1 MSRIKQDSID
11 RLKQHV
17 NILDVVESFI
27 EVKKMGANFKA
38 CCPFHKEDT
47 PSFVISPSKQI
58 YTCFG
63 CGASGGAIK
72 FIMDYEKVSYRE
84 AIEKVAAITRFHL
97 DYEDANY
104 KPKQQEVVAKPQKE
118 KESKR
123 EIAFNPSH
131 KREAD
136 LKMGYKN
143 YLDLPLKYKMMLIYT
158 FIYNF
163 SLEQN
168 QSEKIEYFARREVN
182 LDHSSI
188 IKLGFIPVQKFDE
201 LAEKLI
207 KWFGVEIL
215 VELNVLND
223 SEHERAPLKFK
234 LWYIKKGGVI
244 LFPSFHTYQVNLVT
258 SFMFRPTQPE
268 KWMIE
273 AHMKEIQMSNNDL
286 YSSVPYGLTYDFIV
300 NKNAIKCLV
309 EGGPDTLCNDETYKG
324 KDFLFIGSPGTHGLK
339 SEHLSL
345 LKGQTLRIML
355 DPDKPGRMATYGYVT
370 IQSELYSKQFIQD
383 KKGLQELEL
392 EKRYLDLNKVKYFET
407 NSDGYIQKCLKAGVC
422 PEVCS
427 WNPEFGDMNDVRRLS
442 LSGKAPFKSMEEF
455 FEKFVS
461 VNKRRCKK

>member
-1 MSRIKQDSID
+1 MSRIKEDSIK
-11 RLKQHV
+11 RLKQDV

-27 EVKKMGANFKA
+27 EVKKMGSNFKA
-38 CCPFHKEDT
+38 CCPFHNEDT
-47 PSFVISPSKQI
+47 PSFVISPTKQI

-63 CGASGGAIK
+63 CGANGDAIK
-72 FIMDYEKVSYRE
+72 FVMEHEKVSYIE
-84 AIEKVAAITRFHL
+84 AIEKIADIINFRL
-97 DYEDANY
+97 DYEDENY
-104 KPKQQEVVAKPQKE
+104 KPKKQAVVAKPKKE
-118 KESKR
+118 EEKKPKKE
-123 EIAFNPSH
+123 FNPNL

-136 LKMGYKN
+136 LEKGLKN
-143 YLDLPLKYKMMLIYT
+143 YLNLPLKYKMLLIYT

-168 QSEKIEYFARREVN
+168 QSEKIEYFAKREVN
-182 LDHSSI
+182 LDHPSI
-188 IKLGFIPVQKFDE
+188 KKLGFIPVQKFNE
-201 LAEKLI
+201 LIERLI

-268 KWMIE
+268 QWMIA

-286 YSSVPYGLTYDFIV
+286 FSSAPYGLTYDFIV

-309 EGGPDTLCNDETYKG
+309 EGGPDTLCNRETYKG

-345 LKGQTLRIML
+345 LNGQTLRIML

-407 NSDGYIQKCLKAGVC
+407 SSDGYIQKCQRAGVC

-427 WNPEFGDMNDVRRLS
+427 WNPEFGDMNDVRRLA
-442 LSGKAPFKSMEEF
+442 LSGKAPFKSMDGF

-461 VNKRRCKK
+461 VDRRRCKK